1 MKITSKVE
9 SRDVR
14 VGSQGG
20 DGLWTESVFALVQAI
35 HLPARGSQVILVW
48 HWGSHLHVIS
58 LQKEPQLIYTV
69 STGRQENPSILT
81 MKKHA
86 ESVV

>member
-20 DGLWTESVFALVQAI
+20 DDLGAESVFALVQAI
-35 HLPARGSQVILVW
+35 HLPTRGSQVIFV
-48 HWGSHLHVIS
+48 
-58 LQKEPQLIYTV
+58 
-69 STGRQENPSILT
+69 
-81 MKKHA
+81 
-86 ESVV
+86 